1 MPGLTGV
8 VAAEARGLLDGME
21 AVLFPVPGQGA
32 QRGWAPGF
40 AFAVRGTGG
49 FRERAGVWLAFE
61 GHLLGRPFGD
71 GSVPEALLGVFLE
84 RGERFLEG
92 LDGSFQV
99 LVRTPDTTY
108 LFMDPTASR
117 RWFFRHAPWG
127 LAFSPEVAPLR
138 ALAPCTVDGANLAQF
153 LVGGR
158 FFAGHTLLE
167 EVHPLLPGEH
177 LVHRDGRV
185 ERRRAAPDT
194 VSQDSGPLDVE
205 ATLTKWGEALERAV
219 LQRWMQARAPAL
231 LLTGG
236 WDSRFLFHTVARHVE
251 DTTRLCTVTWGQDL
265 RRLGSDA
272 RVAHDIARRFGTRH
286 LELKR
291 CVAQVPET
299 FAAMFQAQSGMTEL
313 AFGHADELT
322 LCQQLADRHG
332 VGSLFRGDECFGPTG
347 WNATTEG
354 EVLARLSLPF
364 TADVAGREAWLVG
377 GGADAWAAR
386 EEQVRKRVAAAPGGV
401 EALRDTLYFR
411 ERVPAFL
418 HHLNYF
424 KAHRLEVF
432 NPLMDREVLAL
443 SRALP
448 AAWRTDKR
456 LFKDC
461 YRRQFAEHLDIPF
474 AERSNGV
481 DWARLLK
488 RSPRVVAFL
497 RAGLEALPPPLVPEV
512 FVGVLDGLLRGAA
525 PPPAPGAYR
534 VAPEQLVMRAFV
546 LGQWLRDS
554 PTSDVARRAKRS
566 RARAAPASEVSA
578 KHA

>member
-8 VAAEARGLLDGME
+8 VGPEAGALLERMEARLY
-21 AVLFPVPGQGA
+21 PVEGQGA
-32 QRGWAPGF
+32 RRGAGPGF
-40 AFAVRGTGG
+40 AFALRGTGG
-49 FRERAGVWLAFE
+49 LRERAGVCLAFE
-61 GHLLGRPFGD
+61 GHVLGRPFGD
-71 GSVPEALLGVFLE
+71 EAVADALLDAFLE

-92 LDGSFQV
+92 WDGSFQV
-99 LVRTPDTTY
+99 FVRTPEATY

-117 RWFFRHAPWG
+117 RWFFRSGPWG
-127 LAFSPEVAPLR
+127 IAFSPEVAPLR
-138 ALAPCTVDGANLAQF
+138 TLAPSPVDGANLAQF

-158 FFAGHTLLE
+158 FFAGHTLLA
-167 EVHPLLPGEH
+167 EVLQLLPGEH

-185 ERRRAAPDT
+185 ERRRTGSDT
-194 VSQDSGPLDVE
+194 VRQDSGLFDVK
-205 ATLTKWGEALERAV
+205 ATLTRLETALERAI
-219 LQRWMQARAPAL
+219 LQRWTQARAPAL

-251 DTTRLCTVTWGQDL
+251 DTSRLCTVTWGHDL
-265 RRLGSDA
+265 RREGSDA
-272 RVAHDIARRFGTRH
+272 RVAHDIAKRFGTRH
-286 LELKR
+286 VELKR
-291 CVAQVPET
+291 SVGQVPET

-322 LCQQLADRHG
+322 LCQRLAERHG

-347 WNATTEG
+347 WNATTVG
-354 EVLARLSLPF
+354 GVLARLSLPF
-364 TADVAGREAWLVG
+364 TQDVAGHERWLVG
-377 GGADAWAAR
+377 GGEEAWAAR
-386 EEQVRKRVAAAPGGV
+386 EEQVRQRVAAAPQGL

-461 YRRQFAEHLDIPF
+461 YRRRFAKHLDIPF
-474 AERSNGV
+474 AESSNGV
-481 DWARLLK
+481 DWGRMLR

-497 RAGLEALPPPLVPEV
+497 RSGLEALPSPLVPEV
-512 FVGVLDGLLRGAA
+512 FVEQLDGLLRGA
-525 PPPAPGAYR
+525 PAGAMPGGYR

-554 PTSDVARRAKRS
+554 PTSEMANRSKNS
-566 RARAAPASEVSA
+566 RARAAPASEVNA